1 MKRLT
6 LLIFLVVF
14 AIVATISPMAFYNVG
29 ENNSGS
35 NQAIYNM
42 DEAYAAIQ
50 YYSYGTKF
58 FNELSIEKSI
68 FMKSLSSEKIEY
80 VFYKLNPNG
89 YAVFQL
95 DSFSLV

>member
-42 DEAYAAIQ
+42 DEAYAAI
-50 YYSYGTKF
+50 
-58 FNELSIEKSI
+58 
-68 FMKSLSSEKIEY
+68 
-80 VFYKLNPNG
+80 
-89 YAVFQL
+89 
-95 DSFSLV
+95 